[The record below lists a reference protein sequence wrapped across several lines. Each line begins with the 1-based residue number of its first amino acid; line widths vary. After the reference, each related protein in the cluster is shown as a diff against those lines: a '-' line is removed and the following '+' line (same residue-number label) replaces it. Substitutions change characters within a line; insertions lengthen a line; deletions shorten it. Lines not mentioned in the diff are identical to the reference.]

1 MSILRDE
8 RLVAL
13 HDLVEACRS
22 SASHAALAAELMAGD
37 SRAAALQAL
46 ADQRAA
52 DADFF
57 AERMIAEGDIPGG
70 PPEERSLLD
79 AALARARAAFADE
92 GWAALLADCRAQE
105 ETVCRQAQAAQGA
118 PLRDDERIAA
128 EALAGR
134 AQEALQRFSSGS

>member
-22 SASHAALAAELMAGD
+22 SASHAALAAELMSED
-37 SRAAALQAL
+37 SRAAVLQAV
-46 ADQRAA
+46 ADQRSA

-57 AERMIAEGDIPGG
+57 AERMIAEGDIPGS

-92 GWAALLADCRAQE
+92 GWEALLDDCRMQE
-105 ETVCRQAQAAQGA
+105 EAVCRQAEAAQKA

-134 AQEALQRFSSGS
+134 AREAMSQF